1 MPKKPKK
8 TTKASKKSL
17 DNLSEI
23 HGKDESKPVPTTLDQ
38 IWGDTGLWKYNT
50 NDVNEYQVQVKT
62 MTLADIRVHAR
73 KIGLVPVG
81 DRPSLEKKLIGEFE
95 KHVSKYNVSAAP
107 KKEPLKISDK
117 AKKILKEG
125 Q

>member
-17 DNLSEI
+17 DKLSET

-50 NDVNEYQVQVKT
+50 NDVDEYRSQVKT
-62 MTLADIRVHAR
+62 MTLADIREHAR

-81 DRPSLEKKLIGEFE
+81 DRSSLEKKLIGEFQ
-95 KHVSKYNVSAAP
+95 KHVSKYNVTAAP
-107 KKEPLKISDK
+107 KKEPLEISEES
-117 AKKILKEG
+117 KKILKEG